1 MNTSTVNRQLPTS
14 SETAYQ
20 DDLREYLR
28 VVRSRKWTIVVTTAI
43 VLAATAAFTLHQTP
57 IYRAT
62 AEVLVQPVQ
71 NPLNLYMPPTIPDMN
86 TEQQVATSQAVADE
100 VLKTTPIAIPVPVM
114 AKNLDVA
121 VVPDT
126 DVLEVSYSS
135 PSPST
140 AAKMANAFA
149 NAYISFRTNQAVDR
163 LKVAADTVKRQIDG
177 VKGQLSDVNRQI
189 ANTNDSSVVSA
200 LSSQRESLI
209 SRLGTLQDQY
219 AAVQPGAAAVQGS
232 GVVVQKATPPTSPA
246 SPNKI
251 RNGALGLLAGL
262 ALGIGLAFLRERFDD
277 RIRGREEVERV
288 LTAPVLAIVP
298 KVATWK
304 REEDS
309 RLVMVGDPKSPVAES
324 YRTLATNLLY
334 AASRHD
340 LELLLVT
347 SGTSAEGKTTTT
359 ANLGVALAQTGKR
372 VIVVSAD
379 MRKPRLHR
387 FFGLT
392 NEVGLADFLSG
403 RAPLDA
409 AAQETPIAGLRV
421 MPGGPVPHNP
431 AGLLAG
437 PRAAAA
443 FDELRA
449 SADFVILDAPP
460 ALAVADA
467 SIIAPQADGTL
478 YLMDATK
485 ASRSSLS
492 QARRQLENAGADLL
506 GAVIN
511 NFDATKAANYQYSYY
526 SSYYEYRED
535 DDKGRNGGSR
545 HRPSL
550 DLRRSSGEGTA
561 VGFEQ
566 DTRPIST
573 NGDGNET
580 AAVPAGGNGHA
591 AAANGNGN
599 GHVANGNGHGHPE
612 HRAAA
617 PVPRPP
623 APVAQP
629 ASPRAS
635 LAPPQAVG
643 PVPTAPHATAPA
655 TPPAAP
661 APMAGAPQ
669 SAPVTAAAPV
679 ATPPAARPATSA
691 STHGNADLHAPL
703 QHTPAPVDHQSN
715 NEGGPWWAPQST

>member
-1 MNTSTVNRQLPTS
+1 VNTPTLDRQIGTTP
-14 SETAYQ
+14 ETAYH

-28 VVRSRKWTIVVTTAI
+28 VVRSRKWTIVVTTAV
-43 VLAATAAFTLHQTP
+43 VLAATALFTLHQTP

-71 NPLNLYMPPTIPDMN
+71 NPLNLYTPPTEPDMN

-100 VLKTTPIAIPVPVM
+100 VLKGSTIAVPFSHLT
-114 AKNLDVA
+114 KNLDVE

-126 DVLEVSYSS
+126 DVLQVSYSS
-135 PSPST
+135 PSPAT

-163 LKVAADTVKRQIDG
+163 LKVAADTVRRQLDG
-177 VKGQLSDVNRQI
+177 VKGQLDGINKQI
-189 ANTNDSSVVSA
+189 AHTSDSSVLSA
-200 LSSQRESLI
+200 LQSQRQSLI
-209 SRLGTLQDQY
+209 SRLGTLQDQF

-232 GVVVQKATPPTSPA
+232 GVIVQKATAPTSPT
-246 SPNKI
+246 SPNKV

-298 KVATWK
+298 KVPTWK
-304 REEDS
+304 RAEDS

-334 AASRHD
+334 AASRQN

-387 FFGLT
+387 FYGLT
-392 NEVGLADFLSG
+392 NEVGLSDFLAG

-443 FDELRA
+443 FEELRA
-449 SADFVILDAPP
+449 AADFVLLDAPP

-467 SIIAPQADGTL
+467 SIIAPQADATL
-478 YLMDATK
+478 YLMDASK
-485 ASRSSLS
+485 ASRSSLG

-511 NFDATKAANYQYSYY
+511 NFDATKAASYQYSYY
-526 SSYYEYRED
+526 SYSYEYREGD
-535 DDKGRNGGSR
+535 EKGKGNGSR
-545 HRPSL
+545 RPSL

-566 DTRPIST
+566 DTRPMT
-573 NGDGNET
+573 TQGAGT
-580 AAVPAGGNGHA
+580 ATVP
-591 AAANGNGN
+591 ANGNGN
-599 GHVANGNGHGHPE
+599 GNGNGH
-612 HRAAA
+612 
-617 PVPRPP
+617 
-623 APVAQP
+623 
-629 ASPRAS
+629 
-635 LAPPQAVG
+635 
-643 PVPTAPHATAPA
+643 APA
-655 TPPAAP
+655 GNGSGNGNGHAPNRAGQSAASAAQAPAAP
-661 APMAGAPQ
+661 APPAIQAAQ
-669 SAPVTAAAPV
+669 RAQATAALQPPSVAVPTPAPTGTGDV
-679 ATPPAARPATSA
+679 
-691 STHGNADLHAPL
+691 HAPL
-703 QHTPAPVDHQSN
+703 QATAAPVDHQST
-715 NEGGPWWAPQST
+715 EGEPWWAPRST